1 MSDLVSQDN
10 KDDLLCAGDQRHG
23 DDDGG
28 ELNLRLL
35 ILNGRTSVIAL
46 PTNHPPE
53 LKRIGIKIDGSLFFA
68 NFFPTF
74 PPFDDDDVDG
84 AAVDGGGGGV
94 RQDNEDDN
102 LFCDDLDD
110 AELVSVAPD
119 VKRPKM

>member
-53 LKRIGIKIDGSLFFA
+53 LKRIGIKNDGSLFFA

-74 PPFDDDDVDG
+74 PPFDADGVDADDVMTSLHTD
-84 AAVDGGGGGV
+84 
-94 RQDNEDDN
+94 R
-102 LFCDDLDD
+102 LIF
-110 AELVSVAPD
+110 VSGFSQ
-119 VKRPKM
+119 

>member
-46 PTNHPPE
+46 PTSHPHE

-68 NFFPTF
+68 NFFRLSRHSTPMT
-74 PPFDDDDVDG
+74 
-84 AAVDGGGGGV
+84 
-94 RQDNEDDN
+94 
-102 LFCDDLDD
+102 LTTMT
-110 AELVSVAPD
+110 S
-119 VKRPKM
+119 